1 MGGGEGEG
9 FEGWGK
15 GRDVTRQT
23 KRAGGGGGQQAKF
36 GSRKRTK
43 NRYKGKRDNTYQ
55 YYN

>member
-23 KRAGGGGGQQAKF
+23 KRAGGGGGTT
-36 GSRKRTK
+36 SEIRVTK
-43 NRYKGKRDNTYQ
+43 EDQKQIQG
-55 YYN
+55 